1 VQEKNRLIRFVL
13 ARVVVVS
20 LFLLSTTILN
30 IRESD
35 GMPEYAFS
43 GIARLVVASYLVS
56 LFSLSVLWATNRF
69 HRTLSYLQIVW
80 DVGFVTLLLLL
91 TGGVSS
97 PYSFLYLLTIISAS
111 ILLSRREA
119 ITAASL
125 CAILYGAIMDLH
137 YFGKLATLGLPPE
150 SALQF
155 EPGALFFIIFI
166 NIVAFIITALLTGY
180 LADRLKASETALRKQ
195 TINLEELE
203 RLNSSIVSNIN
214 SGLLTITN
222 EGKVRVF
229 NRYAEQLTGISQAA
243 AYDRPLP
250 EVLPGFVPFMGR
262 ISTLLREEL
271 EHRTPT
277 GETLVFGF
285 KSAPFTDKDGN
296 PLGVII
302 DFQDLTQMKKMKAEL
317 ERADR
322 LAAIGELSAR
332 IAHEIRNPLAS
343 ISGSVQLIA
352 EGRSIDPQDRKLL
365 DIVLRETERLNKLI
379 RDFLAYAR
387 PVPPNKTKVPL
398 GRLIDDLKS
407 LLEADKRFSGIMI
420 RNECP
425 EELIAAVDGDQFRQV
440 FWNLFVNAADAMGG
454 EGTITVSAVA
464 TGEVPDAGGPQPVA
478 ISVTDT
484 GSGMNEEE
492 LRQLFEPFRSTK
504 PGGTGLG
511 LAMVYRIIETHGGR
525 IAVSSAK
532 GKGTVFTVTLPGEQA
547 REGMSAGF
555 ENLPGVTDG
564 NRT

>member
-1 VQEKNRLIRFVL
+1 VQEKDRLIRFVL

-20 LFLLSTTILN
+20 LFLLSTTILD

-35 GMPEYAFS
+35 GIPEHAFS
-43 GIARLVVASYLVS
+43 GIARLVVATYLVS
-56 LFSLSVLWATNRF
+56 IFSLVILWATSRF
-69 HRTLSYLQIVW
+69 HRALTYLQIVW
-80 DVGFVTLLLLL
+80 DVGFVSLLLLL

-119 ITAASL
+119 IYAAAL

-137 YFGKLATLGLPPE
+137 YFGKLTTLGLPPE

-180 LADRLKASETALRKQ
+180 LTDRLKASETALRNQ

-214 SGLLTITN
+214 SGLLTITC
-222 EGKVRVF
+222 EGRIRVF
-229 NRYAEQLTGISQAA
+229 NRYAEQLTGVPHTA

-250 EVLPGFVPFMGR
+250 EVLPGFAPFMHR
-262 ISTLLREEL
+262 ISALLREEM
-271 EHRTPT
+271 EHRTPA
-277 GETLVFGF
+277 GQTLVFGF

-352 EGRSIDPQDRKLL
+352 EGRNIDPQDKKLL
-365 DIVLRETERLNKLI
+365 EIVLRETERLNTLI

-387 PVPPNKTKVPL
+387 PVPPNKTRVPL
-398 GRLIDDLKS
+398 RKLIADLQS
-407 LLEADKRFSGIMI
+407 LLEADKRFSGITI
-420 RNECP
+420 RNDCP
-425 EELIAAVDGDQFRQV
+425 EELIVAMDGDLFRQV
-440 FWNLFVNAADAMGG
+440 FWNLFVNAAEAMDG
-454 EGTITVSAVA
+454 EGTITVGVVA
-464 TGEVPDAGGPQPVA
+464 TGDAPDDRGPKPA
-478 ISVTDT
+478 TITVTDT
-484 GSGMNEEE
+484 GSGMDDEE
-492 LRQLFEPFRSTK
+492 LRLLFEPFRSTK

-511 LAMVYRIIETHGGR
+511 LAMVYRVVEAHGGR
-525 IAVSSAK
+525 IRVSSEK
-532 GKGTVFTVTLPGEQA
+532 GKETMFTITLPGE
-547 REGMSAGF
+547 
-555 ENLPGVTDG
+555 
-564 NRT
+564 

>member
-1 VQEKNRLIRFVL
+1 MQEKERLVRFVL

-20 LFLLSTTILN
+20 LFLLSTTILD
-30 IRESD
+30 IRESYD
-35 GMPEYAFS
+35 IPEHAFS
-43 GIARLVVASYLVS
+43 GIARLVVAAY
-56 LFSLSVLWATNRF
+56 LFSIFSLVLLWATSRLQ
-69 HRTLSYLQIVW
+69 RALTYLQIVW

-111 ILLSRREA
+111 ILLSRHESLS
-119 ITAASL
+119 IAAL
-125 CAILYGAIMDLH
+125 CAMLYGAIMDLH
-137 YFGKLATLGLPPE
+137 YYGKLTSLGLPPE

-180 LADRLKASETALRKQ
+180 LADRLRASEAALRKQ
-195 TINLEELE
+195 TMDLEELE

-214 SGLLTITN
+214 SGLMTITVD
-222 EGKVRVF
+222 GRLRVF
-229 NRYAEQLTGISQAA
+229 NRYAEQLTGVSQADV
-243 AYDRPLP
+243 YNRPLP
-250 EVLPGFVPFMGR
+250 EVLPGFAPFMHR
-262 ISTLLREEL
+262 ISAIVREEL
-271 EHRTPT
+271 EHRSPN
-277 GETLVFGF
+277 GQTLVFGF

-352 EGRSIDPQDRKLL
+352 GGQNVDPQDKRLL

-379 RDFLAYAR
+379 GDFLAYAR

-398 GRLIDDLKS
+398 RALISDLQS
-407 LLEADKRFSGIMI
+407 LMEADQRFSEVTIH
-420 RNECP
+420 NWCP
-425 EELIAAVDGDQFRQV
+425 DGLIVAMDGDQFRQV
-440 FWNLFVNAADAMGG
+440 FWNLFVNASDAMGG
-454 EGTITVSAVA
+454 KGTVTVEAVA
-464 TGEVPDAGGPQPVA
+464 VGDTPGANEPLPVA
-478 ISVTDT
+478 ITIKDT
-484 GSGMNEEE
+484 GAGMDDGE
-492 LRQLFEPFRSTK
+492 LRLLFEPFRSTK

-511 LAMVYRIIETHGGR
+511 LAMVYRVVEAHGGTIR
-525 IAVSSAK
+525 VSSEK
-532 GKGTVFTVTLPGEQA
+532 GKGTVFTISLPGE
-547 REGMSAGF
+547 
-555 ENLPGVTDG
+555 
-564 NRT
+564 

>member
-1 VQEKNRLIRFVL
+1 VQEKNRIVRFVL

-20 LFLLSTTILN
+20 LFLISTTILD
-30 IRESD
+30 IRESY
-35 GMPEYAFS
+35 GISEHAFS
-43 GIARLVVASYLVS
+43 GIARLAVATYLVS
-56 LFSLSVLWATNRF
+56 IFSLVLLWATDKL
-69 HRTLSYLQIVW
+69 HRALTYLQIVW

-91 TGGVSS
+91 TGGVGS

-119 ITAASL
+119 LFTAAL

-137 YFGKLATLGLPPE
+137 YFGRLTTLGLPPE

-166 NIVAFIITALLTGY
+166 NILAFIITALLTGY
-180 LADRLKASETALRKQ
+180 LADRLKASEAALRKQ
-195 TINLEELE
+195 TIDMEELE

-214 SGLLTITN
+214 SGLLTVTC
-222 EGKVRVF
+222 EGRIRVF
-229 NRYAEQLTGISQAA
+229 NRYAEQLTGVSQAA
-243 AYDRPLP
+243 AYNRPLC
-250 EVLPGFVPFMGR
+250 EVLPGFAPFMHR
-262 ISTLLREEL
+262 ISAVAREEL
-271 EHRTPT
+271 EHRTPG
-277 GETLVFGF
+277 GETLIFGF

-352 EGRSIDPQDRKLL
+352 EGRNVDPQDEKLL
-365 DIVLRETERLNKLI
+365 DIVIRETERLNKLI

-398 GRLIDDLKS
+398 ERLISDLRS
-407 LLEADKRFSGIMI
+407 LLEADRRFSEIAI
-420 RNECP
+420 CNDCP
-425 EELIAAVDGDQFRQV
+425 EGLNVAMDGDQFRQV
-440 FWNLFVNAADAMGG
+440 FWNLFVNAAEAMES

-464 TGEVPDAGGPQPVA
+464 VGDAPNEGVPQPVA
-478 ISVTDT
+478 ITVTDT
-484 GSGMNEEE
+484 GAGMDDGE
-492 LRQLFEPFRSTK
+492 LRLLFEPFHSTK

-511 LAMVYRIIETHGGR
+511 LAMVYRVVEAHGGKIR
-525 IAVSSAK
+525 VSSSK
-532 GKGTVFTVTLPGEQA
+532 GKGTVFTITLPG
-547 REGMSAGF
+547 G
-555 ENLPGVTDG
+555 
-564 NRT
+564 